1 MNQERNLKRPGD
13 THWGSHY
20 GTILNLI
27 LMFSVVVDVFEI
39 IEENDISDQKV
50 EIQSIIRPILSFE
63 FVFTLYLMK
72 NILEITNELLITLPK
87 KKKNQNI
94 ENLMDLVK
102 VV

>member
-1 MNQERNLKRPGD
+1 
-13 THWGSHY
+13 
-20 GTILNLI
+20 
-27 LMFSVVVDVFEI
+27 MFSVVVDVFEI
-39 IEENDISDQKV
+39 IEEDDISDQKV

-87 KKKNQNI
+87 KKKNKNI